1 MSKRN
6 IFISTVVLLEI
17 LTSTI
22 MLNGCN
28 DERSFK
34 TQDSL
39 ENFTSFLNSKIP
51 GLVDDYNVPGLCI
64 AIIKKGEHVW
74 SNAYGY
80 ADLQQNKKMSVDAVF
95 RVESISKSVTAWGVM
110 KLVEKGLLG
119 LDAPVEKYLD
129 DWELL
134 ESEFFVKEITV
145 RKLLS
150 HNSGLSLGSIGIEY
164 SPEDKM
170 PSLRDYLSKEIQLE
184 SDPSMGFSYS
194 NTGYNL
200 LELIIEEVTGESFS
214 EFMRKEILLP
224 LGMSKSMFV
233 WDESISSKLPT
244 GYDLKGTPIAAYV
257 YPAKASGGLFAPIND
272 IARFVAAGMHKN
284 KINTKVLMQK
294 NITELYSSRVK
305 IPGIFSV
312 VADEYGYGHF
322 IETLPD
328 GRRAVWHGGQGHGW
342 MSHFHSV
349 PASGDGIVIL
359 TNSQRSWPMIAQI
372 LNYWSEWS
380 SLGSVKMERIRFG
393 IIVIRF
399 LLLGLVLFSLF
410 YLSFLTYELRRG
422 KRVFTPFVKNSLWSR
437 SLKAFVSLNLIGVLV
452 WSAAQPYLI
461 ISSIF
466 PDLSVW
472 AGYSLL
478 AFAIVLFISS
488 LLPSVEN

>member
-1 MSKRN
+1 
-6 IFISTVVLLEI
+6 
-17 LTSTI
+17 
-22 MLNGCN
+22 
-28 DERSFK
+28 
-34 TQDSL
+34 
-39 ENFTSFLNSKIP
+39 
-51 GLVDDYNVPGLCI
+51 
-64 AIIKKGEHVW
+64 
-74 SNAYGY
+74 
-80 ADLQQNKKMSVDAVF
+80 
-95 RVESISKSVTAWGVM
+95 
-110 KLVEKGLLG
+110 
-119 LDAPVEKYLD
+119 
-129 DWELL
+129 
-134 ESEFFVKEITV
+134 
-145 RKLLS
+145 
-150 HNSGLSLGSIGIEY
+150 
-164 SPEDKM
+164 
-170 PSLRDYLSKEIQLE
+170 
-184 SDPSMGFSYS
+184 
-194 NTGYNL
+194 
-200 LELIIEEVTGESFS
+200 
-214 EFMRKEILLP
+214 
-224 LGMSKSMFV
+224 
-233 WDESISSKLPT
+233 
-244 GYDLKGTPIAAYV
+244 
-257 YPAKASGGLFAPIND
+257 
-272 IARFVAAGMHKN
+272 
-284 KINTKVLMQK
+284 MQK

-312 VADEYGYGHF
+312 VADEYGYGYF

-422 KRVFTPFVKNSLWSR
+422 MRVFTPFVKNSLWSR
-437 SLKAFVSLNLIGVLV
+437 SLKAFVSVNLIGVLV

-478 AFAIVLFISS
+478 AFAIVLLISS
-488 LLPSVEN
+488 LLPSFEN